1 MDQPKIIVFST
12 PSCSFCV
19 RAKDYLRSNHF
30 RFTDV
35 DVSKDT
41 AALRD
46 MESRSGQ
53 TGVPVILI
61 GSQVVKGFDVAKI
74 NRLLEIRH

>member
-1 MDQPKIIVFST
+1 MEQPKIVVFST

-19 RAKDYLRSNHF
+19 RAKDYLRTKGF
-30 RFTDV
+30 RFSDV
-35 DVSKDT
+35 DVSKDS

-74 NRLLEIRH
+74 NRLLGIH